1 MKAPVLKLIALLLVT
16 LASLAAPVFSHQ
28 AEAESPIAVQ
38 SVASVGFTVS
48 DMDRSMAFY
57 RDVLTFKQVSDVE
70 VDGPEYDQLW
80 GIFGVR
86 ARVVRMQLG
95 EQQLE
100 LIEFLSPPDV
110 RPIPVPSYSNDL
122 WFQHFAIVVRDMEE
136 AWAQL
141 RKHHVRQIS
150 PRPQTI
156 PVSNTAAAGIKAI
169 KFRDPDGHNLE
180 LLWFPEGNGS
190 PKWHQPFSPALPA
203 SARTLSFP
211 GSPTHPPG
219 AAETAPLP
227 DSNLFL
233 GIDHT
238 AMTVQ
243 STENSIK
250 FYRDLLGLTVA
261 GGSFNIGTEQEL
273 LDSLSGAHVRVTGV
287 KPVVGPPGVEFLEY
301 EFPKAGRP
309 MPADSHPTDLWYWQT
324 RLVVSD
330 AEAAATTLRGTAQFL
345 SSGAVTMPGA
355 ALGFGKGFLVRDPD
369 GHVMQIVSP

>member
-1 MKAPVLKLIALLLVT
+1 MWYVSRLLHVGVILAVLLCLPTMQVIAGEHTSTLVT
-16 LASLAAPVFSHQ
+16 A
-28 AEAESPIAVQ
+28 
-38 SVASVGFTVS
+38 VASVGFTVS
-48 DMDRSMAFY
+48 DMDRSVTFY
-57 RDVLTFKQVSDVE
+57 RDVLTFKPISDVE

-86 ARVVRMQLG
+86 ARVVRLQLG

-122 WFQHFAIVVRDMEE
+122 WFQHVAIVVRDMDA

-156 PVSNTAAAGIKAI
+156 PVSNAAAAGIKAI

-180 LLWFPEGNGS
+180 LLWFPDGKGN
-190 PKWHQPFSPALPA
+190 PKWHQ
-203 SARTLSFP
+203 SF
-211 GSPTHPPG
+211 SPTHPG

-227 DSNLFL
+227 DSNIFL

-238 AMTVQ
+238 AMTVH
-243 STENSIK
+243 STENSIT

-261 GGSFNIGTEQEL
+261 GGSFNIGTEQEH
-273 LDSLSGAHVRVTGV
+273 LDSLSGARVRVTGM
-287 KPVVGPPGVEFLEY
+287 KPVMGSPGVEFLEY
-301 EFPKAGRP
+301 ESPAAGRP

-330 AEAAATTLRGTAQFL
+330 VEAAAAMLRGTTQFL
-345 SSGAVTMPGA
+345 SSGVVTLPDKV
-355 ALGFGKGFLVRDPD
+355 LGFTKGVLIRDPD
-369 GHVMQIVSP
+369 GHALQLVMREP

>member
-1 MKAPVLKLIALLLVT
+1 MKRLGSVLLT
-16 LASLAAPVFSHQ
+16 LCFVFAAPVWANPPVVS
-28 AEAESPIAVQ
+28 A
-38 SVASVGFTVS
+38 VASVGFTVS
-48 DMDRSMAFY
+48 DMDRSVAFY

-86 ARVVRMQLG
+86 ARVVRLQLG

-122 WFQHFAIVVRDMEE
+122 WFQHFAIVVRDMET

-156 PVSNTAAAGIKAI
+156 PISNHAAAGIKAI

-180 LLWFPEGNGS
+180 LLWFPDGKGNPIWKQLGS
-190 PKWHQPFSPALPA
+190 H
-203 SARTLSFP
+203 
-211 GSPTHPPG
+211 
-219 AAETAPLP
+219 
-227 DSNLFL
+227 LFL

-238 AMTVQ
+238 AMTVR
-243 STENSIK
+243 STENSIT

-261 GGSFNIGTEQEL
+261 GGTLNMGAQQEH
-273 LDSLSGAHVRVTGV
+273 LDSLPGVRVRVTGLAA
-287 KPVVGPPGVEFLEY
+287 KIGPPGVEFLEY
-301 EFPKAGRP
+301 ELPTAGRP
-309 MPADSHPTDLWYWQT
+309 IPADSHPTDLWYWQT
-324 RLVVSD
+324 TVLVPDV
-330 AEAAATTLRGTAQFL
+330 EVAASTLRGAAPFV
-345 SSGAVTMPGA
+345 SSSVVTLPDKT
-355 ALGFGKGFLVRDPD
+355 LGFTKGFLVRDPD
-369 GHVMQIVSP
+369 GHALQIIAP